1 MAMPLKVERI
11 TKEVGDQILQL
22 WSQEPAIK
30 ALKDKVIAER
40 RKSFSEEGDDL
51 PLAQVAEKVTFTLDD
66 LKLMMGA
73 EDNKFGDAAA
83 AAIFKAYGKD
93 VQERERFEQK
103 LEDIQ
108 SHVTRSVSTMNR
120 EIRDL
125 KAMIKHLVAINSGDL
140 KRKED

>member
-1 MAMPLKVERI
+1 LDGKVSKQ
-11 TKEVGDQILQL
+11 TKE
-22 WSQEPAIK
+22 
-30 ALKDKVIAER
+30 KVIAER
-40 RKSFSEEGDDL
+40 RKSFTEESGYL

-66 LKLMMGA
+66 LKSMMSA
-73 EDNKFGDAAA
+73 EDNKVGDAAA

-125 KAMIKHLVAINSGDL
+125 KTTTNDLKAMIKHLVAINSGDL

>member
-1 MAMPLKVERI
+1 
-11 TKEVGDQILQL
+11 
-22 WSQEPAIK
+22 
-30 ALKDKVIAER
+30 
-40 RKSFSEEGDDL
+40 
-51 PLAQVAEKVTFTLDD
+51 
-66 LKLMMGA
+66 MMGA